1 MAIKPKDMAKMV
13 DHTILYP
20 TATVLDVKKTCDEAK
35 EHDFASVCVNPCF
48 VPLAAK
54 LLENSSVKVCTVIG
68 YPLGA
73 TTSETKA
80 YETKNAIRNG
90 AQEVD
95 MVVNLSAVK
104 SHAWDVVREDVK
116 AVVDA
121 TKIAGVTKDIITKV
135 IIETCYLNE
144 EEIEKLCYIAKK
156 VGADFIKTS
165 TGFGPR
171 GATTEEV
178 SLIRKNVG
186 RSIGVKA
193 FGGIDTFDEALEMLD
208 AGANRIG
215 SSEGVAIV
223 TGDENE

>member
-13 DHTILYP
+13 DHTILHP
-20 TATVLDVKKTCDEAK
+20 KSTALDVKKTCDEAK
-35 EHDFASVCVNPCF
+35 EYDFASVCVNPCF

-68 YPLGA
+68 FPLGA

-80 YETKNAIRNG
+80 YETKDAIRNG
-90 AQEVD
+90 AQEID
-95 MVVNLSAVK
+95 MVANISAIK
-104 SHAWDVVREDVK
+104 SHSWDVVREDIK

-135 IIETCYLNE
+135 IIETCYLDD
-144 EEIEKLCYIAKK
+144 EEIEKVCQICKK
-156 VGADFIKTS
+156 AGADFIKTS
-165 TGFGPR
+165 TGFGPE
-171 GATTEEV
+171 GADTEDV

-193 FGGIDTFDEALEMLD
+193 FGGISTFEEALDMLD

-215 SSEGVAIV
+215 STEGVSIV
-223 TGDENE
+223 TGDDEE